1 MPMADITLTIPVA
14 AETRVI
20 HALCAS
26 TGAEETPANAKAA
39 IIDHIKHLVWR
50 IETQE
55 AEAAAAITAE
65 DGLVT

>member
-1 MPMADITLTIPVA
+1 MADITLTIPVEH
-14 AETRVI
+14 ETRVI
-20 HALCAS
+20 HALCAANYS
-26 TGAEETPANAKAA
+26 DDESGANAKLEL
-39 IIDHIKHLVWR
+39 IEHIKRLVWR

>member
-1 MPMADITLTIPVA
+1 MADIVLTIPVDK
-14 AETRVI
+14 EDRVI

-26 TGAEETPANAKAA
+26 IGEEDETGANAKAA
-39 IIDHIKHLVWR
+39 LIEHIKRVVWR

-55 AEAAAAITAE
+55 AEAAAAVTAE